1 MSKVK
6 LKHSNKYDEV
16 KYFLISLVIVIIF
29 SFVFSNQDSKTEP
42 FDYKRAPIEDFRLNN
57 QIISFSVKSLGNKQF
72 NIPAPADVKSDSKLF
87 IAYSLKGD
95 KLNDIDTVS
104 YNDKVIWKNPT
115 L

>member
-6 LKHSNKYDEV
+6 LKHSNKYDEL

-57 QIISFSVKSLGNKQF
+57 QTISFSVKSLGNKQF
-72 NIPAPADVKSDSKLF
+72 NIPAPEDVKSDSKLF
-87 IAYSLKGD
+87 IAYRLKGD